1 MLFALFAVFPVAASS
16 SKDDAA
22 AARNALIKY
31 FEKKYSAESA
41 AALPE
46 CLANNI
52 GDGSAEWVYLSLVSG
67 GEAGQSAAFAE
78 AIRAY
83 VPGNSPVER
92 QRIAITMTA
101 CGIYDKPLDIADET
115 VGKLG
120 IMSNIFA
127 LPIYD
132 AYDDGGY
139 EKPVADILSARLAGG
154 GWALSGAKFDIDV
167 TAMAVT
173 MLSRHRDDPEVS
185 AAIDEA
191 IALLSESQQDT
202 GDYISWGVRNSESGC
217 QVILA
222 LTSCGID
229 IFTDERFI
237 KNGNTLLDGL
247 MLYRRED
254 GGFAHTPDGK
264 SNANA
269 SYQALMALTAIKEG
283 RSFYAFLKGTAPE
296 RGNDVSEDSG
306 SMPDD
311 VSQEVSGTVSGG
323 ESDTPGEE
331 TNAETS
337 KETSEETSKETS
349 EETSP
354 AASGDSSVLPDESG
368 EITREPSPETSATE
382 EPPQAESAQE
392 GGASG
397 GGTGRKFIVAGAIL
411 LLGAVCIAVLK
422 LLKKLN
428 TRRLLAII
436 AAAVILAGVSFAFNV
451 RTPEEYAAVSSVSE
465 EYDCTVTLTLDYG
478 EAAGDHAG
486 TYTVGAV
493 KGDSVY
499 DVLRRFAARENI
511 RIDVRGSYVRGIDGV
526 YEFDVSPSSGWM
538 YSVNGE
544 FPMVTATDFYVSD
557 GDEIIWKYVS

>member
-1 MLFALFAVFPVAASS
+1 MLFALLAVFPVAANS
-16 SKDDAA
+16 SKDEAV
-22 AARNALIKY
+22 AARDSLIKF
-31 FEKKYSAESA
+31 FENKYSAESA

-46 CLANNI
+46 RLADSI

-78 AIRAY
+78 AIKAY

-132 AYDDGGY
+132 AYGDGGY
-139 EKPVADILSARLAGG
+139 KKPVTDILSARLSGG

-185 AAIDEA
+185 AAVDEA
-191 IALLSESQQDT
+191 IALLSEAQQDT

-222 LTSCGID
+222 LTACGID

-247 MLYRRED
+247 MLYRRGD

-306 SMPDD
+306 STPDD

-323 ESDTPGEE
+323 ESVTPGEE
-331 TNAETS
+331 TS
-337 KETSEETSKETS
+337 PETSEETSVESSKESS
-349 EETSP
+349 EETSIEL
-354 AASGDSSVLPDESG
+354 SEESSK
-368 EITREPSPETSATE
+368 EISEETSAAE
-382 EPPQAESAQE
+382 EPPQAESAPE
-392 GGASG
+392 GGVSG

-478 EAAGDHAG
+478 EAAGNHAG

-499 DVLRRFAARENI
+499 DVLRRFASREDI